1 MTKIY
6 VCDIQWDTDGD
17 KETLKVLPT
26 KYTFQFDISEDE
38 IDDDFVSDYISDL
51 TGYCHFGFEYEII
64 K

>member
-1 MTKIY
+1 MIKVY
-6 VCDIQWDTDGD
+6 VYDIQWDTDGD

-26 KYTFQFDISEDE
+26 EYAFQFDMSEDE